1 MKLLLVFF
9 LFRIKYTSI
18 TVFVRI
24 HAELSET
31 TSKRE
36 KSSDQDQL
44 SSSLSIIHSQ
54 EKTITLYYETK
65 RSHRIKNLNPR
76 RKKYRLRL
84 IGAI

>member
-18 TVFVRI
+18 TVLVRI
-24 HAELSET
+24 YADLSET

-44 SSSLSIIHSQ
+44 SSWLSIFDSQ
-54 EKTITLYYETK
+54 EKTITLYYEK
-65 RSHRIKNLNPR
+65 KNVRIQ
-76 RKKYRLRL
+76 
-84 IGAI
+84 